1 MIASERRGE
10 LHTVAR
16 PNYRMQRS
24 ARSESSSFP
33 LDAVARAR

>member
-1 MIASERRGE
+1 MRDLLAS
-10 LHTVAR
+10 TR

-24 ARSESSSFP
+24 ARSEIVPFT